1 MAKPL
6 LGYWDVRGIA
16 EPIRYLLHYK
26 KVDFDEK
33 RYVIAGDEWTNEKFN
48 LGFDFPNLPY
58 YKEGDFKLT
67 QSLAIMRYLA
77 RKHGLAGETDEEK
90 DRVALA
96 EQQSRDFR
104 AVLRAFVGDD
114 GYETRKDEFL
124 KNTVSV
130 LFRQWENFL
139 GDRKFLAGDNLTYV
153 DFMLYENLDFYR
165 LFHASILDDFASL
178 KAYFSRIKDLP
189 EMQKYLNSSR
199 FKAWPIFAPAAKFG
213 GGGKPPKHLKA

>member
-33 RYVIAGDEWTNEKFN
+33 RYVVASDEWINEKFS

-67 QSLAIMRYLA
+67 QSLAIFRYLA
-77 RKHGLAGETDEEK
+77 RKHGLAGKTDEEK
-90 DRVALA
+90 DRISMA

-104 AVLRAFVGDD
+104 AVLRAFVGDGD
-114 GYETRKDEFL
+114 YETRKGEFL
-124 KNTVSV
+124 ENTVSV
-130 LFRQWENFL
+130 LFKQWEKFL
-139 GDRKFLAGDNLTYV
+139 GDRKFLAGDELTYV
-153 DFMLYENLDFYR
+153 DFMVYENLDFYR
-165 LFHASILDDFASL
+165 LFHATVLDDFPTL
-178 KAYFSRIKDLP
+178 KAYFNRVKNLP

-199 FKAWPIFAPAAKFG
+199 FKAWPIFAPIAKFG
-213 GGGKPPKHLKA
+213 GGGEPPIHLKA